1 MDAKPNASLFPLAAT
16 AAKYVTSKTYTL
28 CGTPLYLPPEVIL
41 NRGHDKGADH
51 WSFAVM
57 TYEMMVGETPFYE
70 EGMDQMALFKAIV
83 KGNYDFPNHVRMSP
97 EAKSLLKAM
106 IVTDPSRRLGSLAE
120 GSKGVYRAAW
130 FNDTNFIAL
139 REKEIKAPW
148 TPNIKDALDGSN
160 FEDWSHLKD
169 KDKDTYPALSAK
181 EQAIFKTF

>member
-1 MDAKPNASLFPLAAT
+1 
-16 AAKYVTSKTYTL
+16 VTGKTYTL

-57 TYEMMVGETPFYE
+57 LYEMITGVTPFYE

-83 KGNYDFPNHVRMSP
+83 KGAYKFPANVRMGSDVKHLL
-97 EAKSLLKAM
+97 EAI

-120 GSKGVYRAAW
+120 GSKGIFLATW
-130 FNDTNFIAL
+130 FNEMDFHKL
-139 REKEIKAPW
+139 RRKEIKAPW
-148 TPNIKDALDGSN
+148 KPKIKDPLDGSN

-169 KDKDTYPALSAK
+169 KDKDEFPPLSAQ
-181 EQAIFKTF
+181 EQKIFETF